1 MINAAIVGMG
11 RWGQALVDSVQGKS
25 DKINFT
31 RGVTRT
37 TSKVVDYA
45 AERGITL
52 GDDYDAML
60 ADTTID
66 AVVLASPHSLHFD
79 QMMAAAAAGKH
90 IFCEKPFA
98 LTKAEAN
105 SALGA
110 ISTAGLKVGLG
121 HNRRF
126 APNTIELKRM
136 LDAGELGDTLMIES
150 SFSAPM
156 ARYADE
162 WRTSRTESP
171 AGGMTSLGI
180 HSLDMFIHLFGRIS
194 EVQARSKRQAMPF
207 DVDDT
212 TAIMISFEDGRMG
225 YISCIANT
233 AMLWYVRVFGTE
245 GWVEIRDQDKLE
257 YSMTD
262 GSHDSKAW
270 EGLSYPAPRTVAAGL
285 EAFADDINGVAPF
298 IISPDQMLHN
308 AAVLEAIIESAEGTG
323 ASIQVG

>member
-11 RWGQALVDSVQGKS
+11 RWGQTLVDSVQGKS
-25 DKINFT
+25 DKIKFT

-45 AERGITL
+45 AERGIAL
-52 GDDYDAML
+52 GADYNAML
-60 ADTTID
+60 EDKSID
-66 AVVLASPHSLHFD
+66 AVVLASPHSVHFE
-79 QMMAAAAAGKH
+79 QMMGAAAAGKH

-105 SALGA
+105 AALGA
-110 ISTAGLKVGLG
+110 ISSAGLKVGLG

-136 LDAGELGDTLMIES
+136 LDAGELGKTLMIES
-150 SFSAPM
+150 NFSAPM
-156 ARYADE
+156 SRYENE
-162 WRTSRTESP
+162 WRTSRAESP

-180 HSLDMFIHLFGRIS
+180 HSLDAFIHLFGRIS

-212 TAIMISFEDGRMG
+212 TAIMFSFEDGRMG

-233 AMLWYVRVFGTE
+233 AMLWYVRVFGTK

-257 YSMTD
+257 ICMTD
-262 GSHDSKAW
+262 GTRDSKTW
-270 EGLSYPAPRTVAAGL
+270 EGLQYPSLPTITAEL
-285 EAFADDINGVAPF
+285 EAFADDINGGAPF
-298 IISPDQMLHN
+298 VISPDQMLHN
-308 AAVLEAIIESAEGTG
+308 AAVMEAIIKSAEGTG
-323 ASIQVG
+323 ESIQVG

>member
-11 RWGQALVDSVQGKS
+11 RWGQVLVDSVQGKS
-25 DKINFT
+25 DKIKFIH
-31 RGVTRT
+31 GVTRT
-37 TSKVVDYA
+37 PAKVEDFCS
-45 AERGITL
+45 ERGIAL
-52 GDDYDAML
+52 GDDYPAML
-60 ADTTID
+60 ADPAVD
-66 AVVLASPHSLHFD
+66 AVVLASPHSVHFD

-98 LTKAEAN
+98 LTKADAN
-105 SALGA
+105 AALAA

-126 APNTIELKRM
+126 APNTVELKRM
-136 LDAGELGDTLMIES
+136 LDAGELGETLMIEG

-156 ARYADE
+156 ARYVDE
-162 WRTSRTESP
+162 WRTSRAESP

-180 HSLDMFIHLFGRIS
+180 HSLDLFIHLFGRIS

-212 TAIMISFEDGRMG
+212 TAIMLSFEDGRMG

-233 AMLWYVRVFGTE
+233 AMLWYARVFGTK

-257 YSMTD
+257 LCMTD
-262 GSHDSKAW
+262 GTQDARNW
-270 EGLSYPAPRTVAAGL
+270 AGYDYPGVATLTAEL
-285 EAFADDINGVAPF
+285 EAFADDIAGGAPF
-298 IISPDQMLHN
+298 AITPDEMLHN

-323 ASIQVG
+323 ESVQVG